1 MTVVGEAGN
10 GLEAVESTRALRPDV
25 IVMDIRMPKMDGFE
39 ATRQIM
45 IEAPTPIVI
54 VSSSVDVRSVETSM
68 HALRA
73 GALAAIPK
81 PEGPHSPRFEEDAEH
96 FAGTVRAMSQVK
108 VVRRWPDRQPE
119 PRPPVIPRSG
129 VRPEIV
135 AMAASTGGPA
145 AIQKVISELPASF
158 PPILVVQ
165 HIARGFV
172 GGFATWLNTAGALRV
187 RVAEDGEAL
196 QSGTVYV
203 APDDRHLGV
212 SSRARIV
219 LTETPPIGGFRPS
232 ASHLFRSVAK
242 QFGPATLAVVLTGMG
257 DDGCEGLEEVRR
269 EGGRIVAQD
278 EATSVVFGMPAAAV
292 AAGLTD
298 WIVPIGEIAHTLK
311 SLVSGREDGR

>member
-1 MTVVGEAGN
+1 
-10 GLEAVESTRALRPDV
+10 
-25 IVMDIRMPKMDGFE
+25 
-39 ATRQIM
+39 
-45 IEAPTPIVI
+45 VI

-81 PEGPHSPRFEEDAEH
+81 PEGPHSPCFEEDSEH

-108 VVRRWPDRQPE
+108 VVRRWPDRQPG
-119 PRPPVIPRSG
+119 PRPPVIARSS
-129 VRPEIV
+129 VRPEII

-145 AIQKVISELPASF
+145 ALQKVISELPATS
-158 PPILVVQ
+158 PPVLVVQ

-172 GGFATWLNTAGALRV
+172 DGFATWLNTAGALRV

-196 QSGTVYV
+196 QPGTVYV

-212 SSRARIV
+212 SGRTQIDLA
-219 LTETPPIGGFRPS
+219 ETPPIGGFRPS
-232 ASHLFRSVAK
+232 ATHLFRSVGK
-242 QFGPATLAVVLTGMG
+242 HFGPAALAVVLTGMG
-257 DDGCEGLEEVRR
+257 DDGCEGLGEVRR

-278 EATSVVFGMPAAAV
+278 ERTSVVFGMPAAAI

-298 WIVPIGEIAHTLK
+298 WIVPIGDIAYTLK